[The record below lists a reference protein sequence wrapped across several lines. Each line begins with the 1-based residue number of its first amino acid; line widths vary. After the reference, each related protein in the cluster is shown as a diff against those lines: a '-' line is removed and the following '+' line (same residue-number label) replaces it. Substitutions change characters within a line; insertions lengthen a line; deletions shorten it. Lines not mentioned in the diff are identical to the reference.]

1 LTPFQIRLI
10 QAQSVLTHSTFQA
23 GIDALPITLTT
34 APSAAIAGVVMTL
47 TLRFRPAVWIGW
59 IMLTVACGLFT
70 LLSPTTT
77 TGERVGYMILM
88 GVGTGIL
95 FPALQ
100 FSAQAGQRDEDV
112 GFATSTFVF
121 IRSLGQTFGVA
132 LGGVIFQN
140 QWDKNLAKDIA
151 NDIIPPTFRIR
162 GNEAEGAV
170 LTLTRLAPDIL
181 ETVKWLYSDS
191 LRAIWIFFVPL
202 AGIAFLVSLLMRDH
216 SLDKVLNSKQAFE
229 ESRPAA
235 ESSQV

>member
-1 LTPFQIRLI
+1 MLI

-34 APSAAIAGVVMTL
+34 APTAAIAGVIMTL
-47 TLRFRPAVWIGW
+47 TLRFRLAVWLGW
-59 IMLTVACGLFT
+59 IILTIACGLFT

-77 TGERVGYMILM
+77 TGERIGYMILM

-100 FSAQAGQRDEDV
+100 FAAQAGQRDEDV

-140 QWDKNLAKDIA
+140 QWDKNLATDIA
-151 NDIIPPTFRIR
+151 NNTLPATFPIP
-162 GNEAEGAV
+162 GNEADGAV
-170 LTLTRLAPDIL
+170 LSLLQLPPDVL

-202 AGIAFLVSLLMRDH
+202 AGIAFLLSLLMRDY

-229 ESRPAA
+229 ESKSAA
-235 ESSQV
+235 ESVQV

>member
-1 LTPFQIRLI
+1 
-10 QAQSVLTHSTFQA
+10 
-23 GIDALPITLTT
+23 
-34 APSAAIAGVVMTL
+34 MTL
-47 TLRFRPAVWIGW
+47 TLRFRPAVWAGW
-59 IMLTVACGLFT
+59 VFTLVACGLLT
-70 LLSPTTT
+70 LLSPTVS

-100 FSAQAGQRDEDV
+100 FAAQAGQPDEDV

-151 NDIIPPTFRIR
+151 NGSIPATFQIP

-170 LTLTRLAPDIL
+170 LFLKQLSPDVL

-191 LRAIWIFFVPL
+191 LRAIWIFFIPL
-202 AGIAFLVSLLMRDH
+202 AGIAFLASLVMRNY
-216 SLDKVLNSKQAFE
+216 SLDRVLNSKQAFDE
-229 ESRPAA
+229 KKPAV
-235 ESSQV
+235 EPSQV

>member
-1 LTPFQIRLI
+1 
-10 QAQSVLTHSTFQA
+10 
-23 GIDALPITLTT
+23 
-34 APSAAIAGVVMTL
+34 MTL
-47 TLRFRPAVWIGW
+47 TLRFRLAVWLGW
-59 IMLTVACGLFT
+59 IILTVACGLFT

-77 TGERVGYMILM
+77 TAERIGYMILM

-100 FSAQAGQRDEDV
+100 FAAQAGQRDEDV

-140 QWDKNLAKDIA
+140 QWDKNLAIDIA
-151 NDIIPPTFRIR
+151 NNSLPATFQIP

-170 LTLTRLAPDIL
+170 LNLLQLPPDVL

-191 LRAIWIFFVPL
+191 LKAIWIFFVPL
-202 AGIAFLVSLLMRDH
+202 AAIAFLLSLFMRDYIV
-216 SLDKVLNSKQAFE
+216 VLVILYDLPNPPPKKITS
-229 ESRPAA
+229 SRENLLSAPV
-235 ESSQV
+235 QPLRLKYCN

>member
-1 LTPFQIRLI
+1 
-10 QAQSVLTHSTFQA
+10 
-23 GIDALPITLTT
+23 
-34 APSAAIAGVVMTL
+34 MTL
-47 TLRFRPAVWIGW
+47 TLRFRLAIWVGW
-59 IMLTVACGLFT
+59 ILTTIACGLFT

-77 TGERVGYMILM
+77 TGERVGYMMLM

-100 FSAQAGQRDEDV
+100 FAAQAGQPDEDV

-121 IRSLGQTFGVA
+121 VRSLGQTFGVA

-151 NDIIPPTFRIR
+151 NGSIPSTFQIR

-170 LTLTRLAPDIL
+170 LNLLQLKPHVL

-191 LRAIWIFFVPL
+191 LRAVWIFFIPL
-202 AGIAFLVSLLMRDH
+202 AGMAFLTSLVMRNY

-229 ESRPAA
+229 ESRPAP